1 MLLLKPAQRVV
12 VILSILLITGCAG
25 VQTPPNIIFQ
35 DDTHLVR
42 LDLDRS
48 IRGPDDPDRHTHP
61 IEIGTDQL
69 HTIFD
74 SMRVEEHRAFLQRTF
89 MGPAKKMRVFSEN
102 DITVL
107 APQIHEAFLQATPQ
121 EHVIFALINPIGN
134 RHEITAGEMFVQNN
148 TLHLILNCF
157 QSVDAQNSRSS
168 LCGAIRQQGYD
179 LSFTE
184 KEYFVG
190 FGSQFFGH
198 GKKEIIVDY
207 ASIQP
212 SATPLT
218 ASVADEGPSGIGQL
232 LPLDTGLR
240 EPEPIHPPATDTPT
254 SPLEPTAPPV
264 VQLLPLEGVEH
275 DHIQML
281 EREID
286 ALTQVIDRQRDALEQ
301 QPPAQ
306 QSRPPRILFLTTP
319 PMRGDDVTTLQR
331 ALGFPPD
338 RIDGIFGKE
347 TDRAV
352 RTFQKQAGTTVDGK
366 VGPDTINALKSS
378 PYLF

>member
-12 VILSILLITGCAG
+12 VILAILLITGCAG

-42 LDLDRS
+42 LDRDRS
-48 IRGPDDPDRHTHP
+48 IGGSDDPDRHTHP
-61 IEIGTDQL
+61 VDIETDKV

-89 MGPAKKMRVFSEN
+89 MGPAKKMRVLSEN

-107 APQIHEAFLQATPQ
+107 APQIREAFLQATPQ

-190 FGSQFFGH
+190 FGNRFFGH

-207 ASIQP
+207 ASIP
-212 SATPLT
+212 SATIPFT

-232 LPLDTGLR
+232 LPLNTELQ
-240 EPEPIHPPATDTPT
+240 EPEPIHPPPIDTPT
-254 SPLEPTAPPV
+254 SPLEPTTPPV

-275 DHIQML
+275 DHIQRL
-281 EREID
+281 ERKI
-286 ALTQVIDRQRDALEQ
+286 DALEQ
-301 QPPAQ
+301 VIDQQREKVELQSPTQ
-306 QSRPPRILFLTTP
+306 QSHPPRILFLTSP

-338 RIDGIFGKE
+338 RIDGIFGKQ

-352 RTFQKQAGTTVDGK
+352 RTFQRQGGMTVDGK
-366 VGPDTINALKSS
+366 VGPNTLNALR
-378 PYLF
+378 